1 MEKKDR
7 RMRITNEFLNGI
19 KVIKVFNWE
28 TFFSE

>member
-1 MEKKDR
+1 MEKKDK

-28 TFFSE
+28 NFF